1 MKLIRLNN
9 YEIEADDELL
19 LLKPFRKLFNQ
30 DRSGSKKNFY
40 DFLMVLYFTYD
51 LRSDFQYIVD
61 EKERLKEVCEA
72 NGIPLY
78 KFSPLEKECITLYR
92 KMMVTSSSQLLQST
106 RIAVEKVRKFLENDA
121 DPSLMDNNN
130 KPVFP
135 INTIVSAIK
144 QIPQLAKDLI
154 DAEKAVN
161 KELTEQNS
169 VRGSQELTVTEIW
182 RQQGI

>member
-61 EKERLKEVCEA
+61 EKERLAEVCEA

-78 KFSPLEKECITLYR
+78 KFSPLEKECIALYQ

-106 RIAVEKVRKFLENDA
+106 RVAVEKVRKFLENDA
-121 DPSLMDNNN
+121 DPSLRDTNN
-130 KPVFP
+130 KPVYP

-154 DAEKAVN
+154 DAEKAVA

-169 VRGSQELTVTEIW
+169 VRGSQELTVTEVW